1 MNKVGRWGEERERAM
16 AKAEYVGID
25 VSGDSLEVAA
35 FLGGDCFTVDYDNRG
50 LERLTKRLKRMKPL
64 RIVVEG
70 TGGLEVPLVGR
81 LGDEGLP
88 VVVVNP
94 RQTRDF
100 AQAKGELAKTNR
112 IDARVLAHFGEAM
125 KPELRSLPDRKTR
138 AMAELVTRRRQ
149 LIEMVVAEQNR
160 ARRLRTHEVREAIAE
175 HVAYLKQQ
183 LTEVDGELR
192 EQVKDDPAWTEDLA
206 ILESAPGVGST
217 TAFALKA
224 LLPELGSLNGRKIS
238 KLVGVAPLN
247 DDSGKRK
254 GKRSI
259 WGGRADVR
267 QVLYMSA
274 LVASRHNP
282 VISIF
287 YQRLIAKGKAKK
299 VAIVACMRKLL
310 VTLNTMIRSRT
321 AWDAVLAARVFDA

>member
-1 MNKVGRWGEERERAM
+1 MHKGGRWGEERERAV

-35 FLGGDCFTVDYDNRG
+35 FVGGDCFTVDYDRRG
-50 LERLTKRLKRMKPL
+50 LENLTKRLKRMKPL
-64 RIVVEG
+64 RVVVEG
-70 TGGLEVPLVGR
+70 SGGLEVPLVSC

-94 RQTRDF
+94 RQARDF
-100 AQAKGELAKTNR
+100 AKAAGELAKTDR
-112 IDARVLAHFGEAM
+112 IDARVLAHFGEAL
-125 KPELRSLPDRKTR
+125 KPELRPLPDKKTR
-138 AMAELVTRRRQ
+138 AMAELVARRRQ

-160 ARRLRTHEVREAIAE
+160 ARRARTEEVRHAIAE
-175 HVAYLKQQ
+175 HVEYLKRQVTD
-183 LTEVDGELR
+183 LDGELR

-206 ILESAPGVGST
+206 LLQSAPGVGST
-217 TAFALKA
+217 TAFALRS
-224 LLPELGSLNGRKIS
+224 LLPELGNLSGRKIS

-247 DDSGKRK
+247 DDTGKRK
-254 GKRSI
+254 GKRTT

-267 QVLYMSA
+267 KVLYMSA

-282 VISIF
+282 AISAF
-287 YQRLIAKGKAKK
+287 YQRLVEKGKAKK

-310 VTLNTMIRSRT
+310 VTLNAMIRSRT
-321 AWDAVLAARVFDA
+321 AWDPVLAARVFDT

>member
-100 AQAKGELAKTNR
+100 AKAKGELAKTDR

-138 AMAELVTRRRQ
+138 ASATAE
-149 LIEMVVAEQNR
+149 
-160 ARRLRTHEVREAIAE
+160 
-175 HVAYLKQQ
+175 
-183 LTEVDGELR
+183 
-192 EQVKDDPAWTEDLA
+192 P
-206 ILESAPGVGST
+206 S
-217 TAFALKA
+217 
-224 LLPELGSLNGRKIS
+224 
-238 KLVGVAPLN
+238 
-247 DDSGKRK
+247 
-254 GKRSI
+254 KRS
-259 WGGRADVR
+259 A
-267 QVLYMSA
+267 MA
-274 LVASRHNP
+274 TPAT
-282 VISIF
+282 
-287 YQRLIAKGKAKK
+287 AKSHDA
-299 VAIVACMRKLL
+299 
-310 VTLNTMIRSRT
+310 RSRT
-321 AWDAVLAARVFDA
+321 LR

>member
-1 MNKVGRWGEERERAM
+1 M
-16 AKAEYVGID
+16 AEAEYVGID

-35 FLGGDCFTVDYDNRG
+35 FLGGDCFTVDYDTRG

-70 TGGLEVPLVGR
+70 SGGLEVPLVGC
-81 LGDEGLP
+81 LGDAGLP

-94 RQTRDF
+94 RQARDF
-100 AQAKGELAKTNR
+100 AKAKGELAKTDR

-138 AMAELVTRRRQ
+138 VMAELVARRRQ
-149 LIEMVVAEQNR
+149 LVEMVVAEQNR
-160 ARRLRTHEVREAIAE
+160 ARRLGTDEVRQAIAE
-175 HVAYLKQQ
+175 HVEYLKQQ
-183 LTEVDGELR
+183 VTEIDGELR

-217 TAFALKA
+217 TAFALRA

-238 KLVGVAPLN
+238 KLVGVAPLA
-247 DDSGKRK
+247 DDTGKRK
-254 GKRSI
+254 GKRCI

-267 QVLYMSA
+267 QVLYMAA

-282 VISIF
+282 AISAF
-287 YQRLIAKGKAKK
+287 YQRLVGKGKTKK
-299 VAIVACMRKLL
+299 VAIIACMRKLL
-310 VTLNTMIRSRT
+310 VTLNAMIRSRK
-321 AWDAVLAARVFDA
+321 AWDPALAARVFDA

>member
-1 MNKVGRWGEERERAM
+1 MNKVGRRGDERERAM

-35 FLGGDCFTVDYDNRG
+35 FLGGDAFTVDYDNRG
-50 LERLTKRLKRMKPL
+50 LEKLTKRLKRLKPL

-70 TGGLEVPLVGR
+70 SGGLEVPLVGH
-81 LGDEGLP
+81 LGDAGLP
-88 VVVVNP
+88 VIVVNP
-94 RQTRDF
+94 RQARDF
-100 AQAKGELAKTNR
+100 AKATGELAKTDR
-112 IDARVLAHFGEAM
+112 IDARVLAHFGEAV
-125 KPELRSLPDRKTR
+125 KPELRPLPDKKTR
-138 AMAELVTRRRQ
+138 AMAELVARRRQ

-160 ARRLRTHEVREAIAE
+160 ARRLGTDEVRRAIAE
-175 HVAYLKQQ
+175 HVEYLKRQVA
-183 LTEVDGELR
+183 EIDGELR

-217 TAFALKA
+217 TAFALRA

-247 DDSGKRK
+247 DDTGKRK

-267 QVLYMSA
+267 QVLYMAA

-282 VISIF
+282 AISVF
-287 YQRLIAKGKAKK
+287 YQRLVGKGKAKK

-310 VTLNTMIRSRT
+310 VTLNAMIRSRT
-321 AWDAVLAARVFDA
+321 AWDPVLAARVFDA